1 MSQTN
6 RRRAPTRSV
15 VSPRR
20 VLFGL
25 LRGMALASVACL
37 LLAAGWWLNQAL
49 AVQSW
54 QVHGVPEALET
65 AIDKQLNDMQPL
77 DLAHAWPSLLRSRLL
92 DSLPDLA
99 EVNISRHLPDR
110 LEISASM
117 RMPVALWSDTSGTV
131 QLVDGHGL
139 AYRPLKP
146 GEGLDLPVLRVPA
159 DEVKQS
165 VALMLRL
172 KQMDDARYATLSE
185 WIAEPDG
192 WKLNFDR
199 GRCWLLPKGDGAAE
213 RIGQVMALM
222 QDHRWKDGDWRVDV
236 RASTRWFI
244 RKSKLGGMV

>member
-185 WIAEPDG
+185 WIAE
-192 WKLNFDR
+192 R
-199 GRCWLLPKGDGAAE
+199 YAE
-213 RIGQVMALM
+213 VPSDMPVVV
-222 QDHRWKDGDWRVDV
+222 HC
-236 RASTRWFI
+236 
-244 RKSKLGGMV
+244 KLGGRSAQAVEFLRSRGYDNVMNLSGGIIRWIDDIDGSLTKY